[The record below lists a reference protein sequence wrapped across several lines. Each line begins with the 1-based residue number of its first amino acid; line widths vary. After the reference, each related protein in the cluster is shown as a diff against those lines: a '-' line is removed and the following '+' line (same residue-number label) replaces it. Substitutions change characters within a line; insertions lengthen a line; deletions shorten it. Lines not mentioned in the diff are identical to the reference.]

1 MKKLTRKQRERDVK
15 IGVKHR
21 TGIRNRKIKVLH
33 SKGIMVLNSA
43 EKWIFEKQAQG
54 YNFSINETRK
64 TIGITLPEELNFS
77 NQYESTVTYIT
88 AIRRLVETSI
98 YRKRNYHLTHVNFD
112 NLRRVSTSAALVLT
126 AELSKWDDSVRQKLR
141 PVTDHWDPEILQRF
155 KDLGF
160 FDLFRNHNISSK
172 ENISGTSHRIQ
183 VVRYI
188 KARCGSVEGTQK
200 LKERV
205 FQIVG
210 RDIEKWPFLHSG
222 VTEAITNV
230 THHAYPESMR
240 FSDEEKKWY
249 LGGGYD
255 NKTKELKIVFY
266 DQGIGI
272 PRSLPTS
279 KVWERILEV
288 LSNFSVAERKRDE
301 VMLRAAMELT
311 RTSTGES
318 DRGRGLADLLE
329 FIKQRGQGYL
339 SVISLRGLY
348 RFEIDRNQSS
358 TKSARFKSPLL
369 GTLIIWRVSLNTPLF
384 QKITKWRP

>member
-1 MKKLTRKQRERDVK
+1 MKKLTRKQREQDVK
-15 IGVKHR
+15 IGIKHR
-21 TGIRNRKIKVLH
+21 TGARNRKEKILH
-33 SKGIMVLNSA
+33 PKDTIVLNSA
-43 EKWIFEKQAQG
+43 EKWIFERRAEG
-54 YNFSINETRK
+54 YDFSINKTRK

-77 NQYESTVTYIT
+77 SQYEPTVIYIT

-98 YRKRNYHLTHVNFD
+98 YIKRNYHLTHVNFD
-112 NLRRVSTSAALVLT
+112 NLKRVSTSAALVLT

-141 PVTDHWDPEILQRF
+141 PEVNNWDPEILQRF

-160 FDLFRNHNISSK
+160 FDLFHNHNINSK
-172 ENISGTSHRIQ
+172 ENVSGTEHRIR
-183 VVRYI
+183 VARYI
-188 KARCGSVEGTQK
+188 KAKCGSVEGTQE

-210 RDIEKWPFLHSG
+210 NDIEKWPFLHSG

-230 THHAYPESMR
+230 THHAYPKSMR
-240 FSDEEKKWY
+240 FSEEDKKWY

-255 NKTKELKIVFY
+255 HKTKDLKIVFY

-279 KVWERILEV
+279 KVWERVLEA
-288 LSNFSVAERKRDE
+288 LSKFSAAERKKDE
-301 VMLRAAMELT
+301 VMLKAAMELT

-318 DRGRGLADLLE
+318 DRGRGLSDLLE

-339 SVISLRGLY
+339 SVISLRGSY
-348 RFEIDRNQSS
+348 RFEIDRNQSN
-358 TKSARFKSPLL
+358 TKSARSKSPLL
-369 GTLIIWRVSLNTPLF
+369 GTLIIWKVSLNIPLL
-384 QKITKWRP
+384 QKITKWRS